1 MKRKG
6 YSLIE
11 VIVALS
17 LLSILVLAMLP
28 VLGSTSRQ
36 LVELEELRLQNQ
48 FLRNLITC
56 VNKKAPIQTDTGSLR
71 PVEDLEDG
79 DTRMI
84 RYRDTDYEIHA
95 TTDHNGLH
103 WYEIRRE
110 GMQDAIRLLR
120 TE

>member
-36 LVELEELRLQNQ
+36 LAELEELRLQN
-48 FLRNLITC
+48 
-56 VNKKAPIQTDTGSLR
+56 
-71 PVEDLEDG
+71 
-79 DTRMI
+79 
-84 RYRDTDYEIHA
+84 
-95 TTDHNGLH
+95 
-103 WYEIRRE
+103 
-110 GMQDAIRLLR
+110 
-120 TE
+120 